1 MCARVTQM
9 RIRTARRQTFGDGG
23 SETTLEHVSRVREVD
38 VKIVC
43 GQSLDEER
51 HVGALRVIVNGV
63 IPEIRHRTTVN
74 AKDAR

>member
-1 MCARVTQM
+1 M
-9 RIRTARRQTFGDGG
+9 RAATRQTFGDGG
-23 SETTLEHVSRVREVD
+23 SETTLEHVSCVREVD
-38 VKIVC
+38 VKVVG
-43 GQSLDEER
+43 GQALDEER

>member
-1 MCARVTQM
+1 M
-9 RIRTARRQTFGDGG
+9 RMRTATRQTFGNGG
-23 SETTLEHVSRVREVD
+23 GETTFEDVSRVREVN
-38 VKIVC
+38 VKVVG
-43 GQSLDEER
+43 GQALDEER